1 MITAR
6 LHCVWKS
13 YEKQYP
19 TTLAGGDIEGQ
30 SAYGIDRSSYFDA
43 FFEKVKD
50 AEWTCFASQQLLG
63 VYDFLEEVYLSDE
76 SKLNYHG
83 YGNIQD
89 AVITGGEDPDDY
101 VANLTE
107 LINQYHDDMVKL
119 CQ

>member
-1 MITAR
+1 MRSSIRPHSLA
-6 LHCVWKS
+6 V
-13 YEKQYP
+13 
-19 TTLAGGDIEGQ
+19 TLKDRVLME
-30 SAYGIDRSSYFDA
+30 SDRSSYFDA

-76 SKLNYHG
+76 SKLNYQG

-89 AVITGGEDPDDY
+89 AVIIGGEDPDDY
-101 VANLTE
+101 VSGLTE